1 MLVQRKSE
9 IKFIFSLITL
19 VEIIELCSSRGT
31 SAKSN
36 HISPRYKSRKNS
48 LSKMSQII
56 PLGLPVYVEPSV
68 SNQDE
73 AFLESWNENLQSFSL
88 TLMSQ
93 VITFCDQIIGKVNEE
108 WHKTWEKRTWRD
120 CCYVRKEWLNQQKTP
135 TKKKRKV
142 IYLSKI

>member
-36 HISPRYKSRKNS
+36 HIPPRYKSRKNS

-108 WHKTWEKRTWRD
+108 
-120 CCYVRKEWLNQQKTP
+120 
-135 TKKKRKV
+135 
-142 IYLSKI
+142 